1 MMGGRR
7 WEGEMEQKYKR
18 GEMREVVREG
28 PTESLSHIVGKECS

>member
-1 MMGGRR
+1 MGGKAGRR

-28 PTESLSHIVGKECS
+28 PMEGLSYKAYS